1 MSREWLALYCG
12 ILNKPKYRLLSPAG
26 RGALLHL
33 WALAGAQSP
42 EATWD
47 SRDELLDVFELDGFE
62 AGNVDE
68 LIALRW
74 LDLEPDGTLTVHDW
88 DVHQLA
94 ASKAI
99 QTAYEAARKR
109 TWRRT
114 KVAPLPPT
122 PSNPDRTGHD
132 TTGQYIGPGR
142 VPDTSRTS
150 PDEPDV
156 SLEDDDDQASEAYAR
171 TVCRRCG
178 GPETDDNPLRRG
190 GIGLYHRF
198 SPCPARVTYAAD
210 GTEHRETIVI
220 EATA

>member
-12 ILNKPKYRLLSPAG
+12 ILNKPKYRRLSPAG

-33 WALAGAQSP
+33 WALAGAQNP

-47 SRDELLDVFELDGFE
+47 SRAELLDAFELEGFE

-74 LDLEPDGTLTVHDW
+74 LDLELDGTLTVHDW

-114 KVAPLPPT
+114 KIAPLPPT
-122 PSNPDRTGHD
+122 PSNPDTTGHD
-132 TTGQYIGPGR
+132 TTGQYIGPGH
-142 VPDTSRTS
+142 VPDKSRTGAVF
-150 PDEPDV
+150 PKDYDPPAKDA
-156 SLEDDDDQASEAYAR
+156 DDHAAEAYLA
-171 TVCRRCG
+171 TICRRCHQPG
-178 GPETDDNPLRRG
+178 NDSNPVVQGR
-190 GIGLYHRF
+190 HRF
-198 SPCPARVTYAAD
+198 ADCRVAVGVPA
-210 GTEHRETIVI
+210 
-220 EATA
+220 